1 MHPYR
6 TLYAKELVKYARSVY
21 WINEP
26 NRNPLKFLKRLFVK
40 KGNTGGVKVYAPFL
54 LTPTLFNLSAI
65 NALLLRIQ
73 LFFVCG
79 FLNNKKTIL
88 WSVYCSHTKVI
99 RHFQN
104 TFKIYWP
111 GDLFNPEKERNE
123 LGLYDMI
130 MPLTEDKQGRL
141 KGIYQGK
148 TLLSQTGCD
157 WELFERIYQQ
167 EKPFNQNTPP
177 KAGRVIGY
185 VGNLSA
191 KRIDFKLI
199 QSLAN
204 KLKDVTIELVGPIE
218 NDPDSQNWLK
228 KLRLCPKIKFIGE
241 ISYAEVPQVISQF
254 DVGIIPYILNEFNL
268 GTNPNKFYEYS
279 AMGVPCVSSN
289 LPSLNKFL
297 PNIRI
302 GQDLES
308 WSSLIKE
315 TLVENKERA
324 EVLRKISFDASPQRA
339 LLKISNSILEPV
351 N

>member
-1 MHPYR
+1 M
-6 TLYAKELVKYARSVY
+6 K
-21 WINEP
+21 
-26 NRNPLKFLKRLFVK
+26 
-40 KGNTGGVKVYAPFL
+40 
-54 LTPTLFNLSAI
+54 
-65 NALLLRIQ
+65 
-73 LFFVCG
+73 
-79 FLNNKKTIL
+79 
-88 WSVYCSHTKVI
+88 
-99 RHFQN
+99 N

-111 GDLFNPEKERNE
+111 GDLFNPEEERKE

-130 MPLTEDKQGRL
+130 MPLTGDKLERL

-167 EKPFNQNTPP
+167 EKPSNQ
-177 KAGRVIGY
+177 KISQKGGRVIGY

-199 QSLAN
+199 QSLAK
-204 KLKDVTIELVGPIE
+204 KLEDVTIELAGPTE
-218 NDPDSQNWLK
+218 NDAESQSWLQ
-228 KLRLCPKIKFIGE
+228 KLRLCSNIKLLGE
-241 ISYAEVPQVISQF
+241 ISYQEVPQVVSGF
-254 DVGIIPYILNEFNL
+254 DVGIIPYLLNEFNL

-289 LPSLNKFL
+289 LPSLTKFL
-297 PNIRI
+297 PHIGI

-308 WSSLIKE
+308 WISLIRE
-315 TLVENKERA
+315 TLERKEENIEG
-324 EVLRKISFDASPQRA
+324 LRKISFNSSPQMA